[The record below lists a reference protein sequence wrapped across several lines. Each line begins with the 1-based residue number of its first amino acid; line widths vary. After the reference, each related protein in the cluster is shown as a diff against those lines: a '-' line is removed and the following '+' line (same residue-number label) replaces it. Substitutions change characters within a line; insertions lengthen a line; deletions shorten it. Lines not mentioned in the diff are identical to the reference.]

1 MYRYSV
7 VDGYLNTKEGI
18 AGSTVRLWKYIFDN
32 SIGTNSCVDLLGPW
46 PNGNFRIDKP
56 LDGLTPF

>member
-7 VDGYLNTKEGI
+7 VDGYLNTKEGM
-18 AGSTVRLWKYIFDN
+18 AGSRVRLWKYIFNN
-32 SIGTNSCVDLLGPW
+32 SIGTNSCVDLHGLME
-46 PNGNFRIDKP
+46 ISELLYKP